1 MNEQLGPWRETKK
14 KIWLLK
20 HTKKTKTNDLNNN
33 FESVQS
39 HFFNTKKTNEMGRL
53 QTINELNV
61 KGRKR
66 PSLPPAPP
74 AGGGAAPA
82 PPAPPSKGFF

>member
-1 MNEQLGPWRETKK
+1 
-14 KIWLLK
+14 
-20 HTKKTKTNDLNNN
+20 
-33 FESVQS
+33 
-39 HFFNTKKTNEMGRL
+39 MGRL

-82 PPAPPSKGFF
+82 PPAPPSKGFFLILNTDQVDRIQG